1 VASGGGRRQL
11 RDSLKYS
18 GLGTLGPSLQAPE
31 RPQERTDAV
40 GESVDWHSAEQPC
53 SCDHEELV
61 VWDAPGQSSWTG
73 RRHEQSNKGR
83 ATTMMEN

>member
-1 VASGGGRRQL
+1 MAARRAYKLNRRNGETEKRGGGVASGGGRRQL

-40 GESVDWHSAEQPC
+40 GESVD
-53 SCDHEELV
+53 
-61 VWDAPGQSSWTG
+61 
-73 RRHEQSNKGR
+73 
-83 ATTMMEN
+83 